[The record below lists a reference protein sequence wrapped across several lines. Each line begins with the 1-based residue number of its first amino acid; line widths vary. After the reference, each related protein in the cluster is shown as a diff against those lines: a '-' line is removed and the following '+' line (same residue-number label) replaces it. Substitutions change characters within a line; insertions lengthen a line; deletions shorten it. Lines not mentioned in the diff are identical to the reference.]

1 MKTQEKVIEVIRE
14 NINWEDDISLDMHL
28 TGDLGVDSLDIL
40 VIVNTL
46 EDEYSIE
53 VEENCIKD
61 LKTVGDVV
69 EKLNEL
75 ILVKA

>member
-1 MKTQEKVIEVIRE
+1 MKTQEKIIEIIKE
-14 NINWEDDISLDMHL
+14 NITWENDISLDMHL
-28 TGDLGVDSLDIL
+28 TQDLGIDSLDML
-40 VIVNTL
+40 MIVNTL

-61 LKTVGDVV
+61 LKTIGDVV

-75 ILVKA
+75 ISVKV

>member
-1 MKTQEKVIEVIRE
+1 MKTQDKIIEIIKE
-14 NINWEDDISLDMHL
+14 NITWENDISLDMHL
-28 TGDLGVDSLDIL
+28 TQDLGIDSLDML
-40 VIVNTL
+40 MIVNTL

-75 ILVKA
+75 ISVKV